1 MRRVT
6 PDIPIYR
13 GRTRNGTIETERPT
27 RTVCRLITFV
37 QAFLFWVGQSSSG
50 RLGADVASTYPAALD
65 QSLADLTW
73 RSSFAANW
81 HVIRVT

>member
-1 MRRVT
+1 MRSR
-6 PDIPIYR
+6 R
-13 GRTRNGTIETERPT
+13 ALSNSLTERLGT
-27 RTVCRLITFV
+27 RAGFFV
-37 QAFLFWVGQSSSG
+37 LGGQSSSG